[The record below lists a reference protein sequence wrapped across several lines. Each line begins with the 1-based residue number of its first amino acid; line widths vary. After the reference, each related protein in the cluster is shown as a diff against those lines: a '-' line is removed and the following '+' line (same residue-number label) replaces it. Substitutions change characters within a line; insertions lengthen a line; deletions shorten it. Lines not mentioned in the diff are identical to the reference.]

1 MVTIKKIDTEV
12 KQEVDQ
18 FVNFPF
24 GLYRDVEAWVPPIT
38 ADIKTMLNKN
48 KHPFYEHSE
57 ADFFVAEENGTMLGR
72 IACIENKRYNEYHGK
87 KQASFYL
94 FECID
99 DASVAEKLFDHS
111 FSWARER
118 GLDYIVGPK
127 GLSSFDGYGLL
138 IEGFDR
144 RQMMTMMNYN
154 KPNYPQFVEK
164 AGFKKIVDWVSSYVN
179 IAEFQMPE
187 KIRLVSEKVKEKGR
201 FKVHKFKS
209 KSDLK
214 KWAWRIGQAYNQ
226 SFVNNWEY
234 YPLTENEIKFVL
246 DDIMVVAVPDLI
258 KVITYD
264 DVVVGFL
271 LAFPDIS
278 AALQRHNGRLNP
290 ISLISYLREQKRT
303 DWISFNGIGILPEY
317 QGFGGNALLFSEI
330 YETAHSSHFIHG
342 ELTQIAESATQM
354 RKDLLNLGVKPYK
367 NHRIYGKEL

>member
-38 ADIKTMLNKN
+38 GDIKTMLNKN

>member
-1 MVTIKKIDTEV
+1 MINIKKVDTSSKNEIN
-12 KQEVDQ
+12 Q

-24 GLYRDVEAWVPPIT
+24 NIYQNNPSWVPPIK

-57 ADFFVAEENGTMLGR
+57 AEFFIATDNDEMLGR
-72 IACIENKRYNEYHGK
+72 IACIENKRYNDYHDK

-94 FECID
+94 FESID
-99 DASVAEKLFDHS
+99 DEGVAGKLFNHA
-111 FSWARER
+111 FEWAQER

-138 IEGFDR
+138 IDGFDK

-154 KPNYPQFVEK
+154 NPNYPKFVESF
-164 AGFKKIVDWVSSYVN
+164 GFEKIVDWVSSYVN
-179 IAEFQMPE
+179 IKEFQMPE
-187 KIRLVSEKVKEKGR
+187 KIRVVSDKVKQRGR
-201 FKVHKFKS
+201 FKVHKFNS
-209 KSDLK
+209 KKDLK
-214 KWAWRIGQAYNQ
+214 KWAWRIGQAYNN

-234 YPLTENEIKFVL
+234 YPLTDNEIKFVL
-246 DDIMVVAVPDLI
+246 DDIMVVAVPELI

-264 DVVVGFL
+264 DKVVGFL

-278 AALQRHNGRLNP
+278 AALQRHNGSLNP
-290 ISLISYLREQKRT
+290 ISIVSYLRELKRT

-330 YETAHSSHFIHG
+330 YETAHSFNYIHG
-342 ELTQIAESATQM
+342 ELTQIAESAKQM
-354 RKDLLNLGVKPYK
+354 RKDLENLGVHPHK
-367 NHRIYGKEL
+367 NHRIYGRKI